1 MVGQRQR
8 QQQQQQIIQSI
19 ASLKDIKGSSY
30 KKIAEHL
37 KREQNISI
45 SQGAL
50 LKLLKEMTK
59 EGKLIYKN
67 QLYKIKTKKSSTRRS
82 ESTSQCN
89 LGSQSKLGPFAFTGR
104 ALAGTRSGIE
114 EQQQQLAGM
123 HAHSSEADRTQMSD
137 YSLLQKPDLL
147 TLIYFEFRCTLFKP
161 GDTIKLFN
169 KDTSQWNTCTLAS
182 NSFQRN
188 VVNKP
193 ECKGGP
199 KYIESTYN
207 AQGNVQGRP
216 LTTSTQPKEGG
227 KFIRLLQNLYPFES
241 CYSSDRGKVTFFGI
255 PEKLDFFNTTHELL
269 LTQGKAL
276 LKRWEEWC
284 VQSAAGG
291 GSALTQLTSA
301 NWNHIKNWGLQEV
314 MHVHDSSIPTM
325 DTPSG
330 PSAALYYP
338 SGTEHN
344 SSNLQIDMSGLTQPW
359 GGNTRLTPRA
369 PAIIWLYNNSDI
381 GQEILGYFDTGN
393 GMDIYDMTGKK
404 INQNQISSHGKDHFS
419 KTGIETQLYRQL
431 YILTSTQP
439 QCGGAALTAIEGLR
453 ISSIIGIDGS
463 TSTDLTCFG
472 PLSIRSQSIVPRG
485 QRDLDPVLQFTEKD
499 RSALDHLSSQQSY
512 FGAFNLPHA
521 QYTISPG
528 IWIIVD
534 IPRMPHSILVI
545 LKGGK
550 KFTIGAGY
558 RNAPETGNPFGSGS
572 AVPLLIYSPDTS
584 IYSADEA
591 EQRAQQFDQRLDY
604 DMTKHQHIRKIGAYD
619 PAIQSKLQEIIRG
632 AQTLS
637 QGGDPE
643 FMTTFTMKQKE
654 FGVYKTVPIT
664 SGTMN
669 CTSLTLW
676 ITNQR
681 NRTGVCAPGGIWTA
695 VSGSSGPSGTAAM
708 GTLEQ
713 YTPIGDDYME
723 EEGDDM
729 EEEGDDMEE
738 EELGGGSPKRRKYKH
753 KKRRKQKTK
762 RRRKR
767 KTKRKRRGKKRKT
780 RIKRKARIKKKTRR
794 RR

>member
-1 MVGQRQR
+1 MVRQGQKVT
-8 QQQQQQIIQSI
+8 QQQIIQSI
-19 ASLKDIKGSSY
+19 ASLKDIKGSLPNE
-30 KKIAEHL
+30 IAKHL
-37 KREQNISI
+37 KREKGISI
-45 SQGAL
+45 SIGILGSL
-50 LKLLKEMTK
+50 LKKMTK

-67 QLYKIKTKKSSTRRS
+67 QRYKIKIEKSTNPSSSPNNTA
-82 ESTSQCN
+82 QG
-89 LGSQSKLGPFAFTGR
+89 LGLYAFPDGTVAARTGS
-104 ALAGTRSGIE
+104 TRSGNE
-114 EQQQQLAGM
+114 AQQYYLDKQVAHDSKAG
-123 HAHSSEADRTQMSD
+123 RTEMRD
-137 YSLLQKPDLL
+137 YSLLQHPNLL
-147 TLIYFEFRCTLFKP
+147 ALIYFEFRCTLFKQ

-169 KDTSQWNTCTLAS
+169 KDASQWNTCHLS
-182 NSFQRN
+182 SSDSFQGN
-188 VVNKP
+188 EVNRP

-199 KYIESTYN
+199 KYIESKY
-207 AQGNVQGRP
+207 NVQDSP
-216 LTTSTQPKEGG
+216 LTPSTQPKEGG

-301 NWNHIKNWGLQEV
+301 NWESIKNWGLQEV

-330 PSAALYYP
+330 PSAALGYP

-344 SSNLQIDMSGLTQPW
+344 SSNLKIDMSGLTQPG

-431 YILTSTQP
+431 YILTSTQS
-439 QCGGAALTAIEGLR
+439 QCGGAALTAIEGIR
-453 ISSIIGIDGS
+453 ISSIIGFDGS
-463 TSTDLTCFG
+463 FSDDSFLHDQM
-472 PLSIRSQSIVPRG
+472 SIRSQSIVPKG

-512 FGAFNLPHA
+512 FGAFNLPEGCYA
-521 QYTISPG
+521 FSPG

-695 VSGSSGPSGTAAM
+695 VSGSSGPSGREAM
-708 GTLEQ
+708 GPLGQ
-713 YTPIGDDYME
+713 YAPIG
-723 EEGDDM
+723 
-729 EEEGDDMEE
+729 
-738 EELGGGSPKRRKYKH
+738 ELGGGSPKRRKYKH